1 MRGLPL
7 AAKDRGPNVLHQLLP
22 SAAHAHAIPLGG
34 ARTRYPTLRGVATL
48 NQPAESPR

>member
-1 MRGLPL
+1 VRGLPL

-34 ARTRYPTLRGVATL
+34 APKRHTAQRHVLTL